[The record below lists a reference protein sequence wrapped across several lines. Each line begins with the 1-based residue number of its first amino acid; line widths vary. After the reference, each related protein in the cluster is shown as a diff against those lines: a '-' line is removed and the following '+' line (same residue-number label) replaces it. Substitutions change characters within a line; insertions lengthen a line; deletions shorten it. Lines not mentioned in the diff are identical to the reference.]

1 MDTAIYAVQRSIVPV
16 AAPVVPS
23 ANHARQPVDPPP
35 GEEQYIP
42 SFFCRALYD
51 YQTNDASSLS
61 FHKNDII
68 EVLTRLESGW
78 WDGLL
83 GEERGWF
90 PSNYVAT
97 ISDQEAEAALTP
109 SEYEVPQSSLPDDS
123 VVDMADSM
131 SRALS
136 QSDRDGD
143 WLERDADFSVSS
155 HQTNGH
161 AKSSGSTQHH
171 DFWVPQV
178 APDGRIFYVNTQTGQ
193 RAQYLPREAEED
205 TDSELM
211 GALRQSG
218 SRGGP
223 KAMAQAGFGLNGR
236 SGTPEP
242 WARRLADDGMS
253 YYYVNQLTNTVSWT
267 LPTSDTPSTSNS
279 ERQIRALPSTSS
291 FSDGRHGST
300 TSTRMRSDSSISGAR
315 ERSYSTTDHQ
325 SVYSDDSDVQPRQR
339 NRAES
344 SSSVMKPSNGSYRS
358 GNLAQTIPEQSMIGD
373 LTPAEQVA
381 KVLQRTLAPPPPESP
396 MELSE
401 HVRDAIANIVEFLQI
416 SNPARRPDHSREVND
431 RVLGVVATVRDLLY
445 VTATPSG
452 HIPSHLYLR
461 DDGKSASSSQALQ
474 THLKAAHRKVAGTLS
489 KLVLSALAMQ
499 YDPALSMSDKPNR
512 MESDAAELERSVVA
526 FVAEFQRFQK
536 DRPTKAQHAEVK
548 RLYAAFSTRHIG
560 TGLPGAGIA
569 GDWTGFGYTALMPN
583 QELPRRVLDAQ
594 IVAEVKDGAAIIEQL
609 LDNLRK
615 SWNRADISHGTSVN
629 TLADITSCSEF

>member
-178 APDGRIFYVNTQTGQ
+178 APDGRVSSKLQGNVIYIQ
-193 RAQYLPREAEED
+193 R
-205 TDSELM
+205 
-211 GALRQSG
+211 
-218 SRGGP
+218 
-223 KAMAQAGFGLNGR
+223 F
-236 SGTPEP
+236 
-242 WARRLADDGMS
+242 LACRYSM
-253 YYYVNQLTNTVSWT
+253 
-267 LPTSDTPSTSNS
+267 
-279 ERQIRALPSTSS
+279 
-291 FSDGRHGST
+291 
-300 TSTRMRSDSSISGAR
+300 STR
-315 ERSYSTTDHQ
+315 
-325 SVYSDDSDVQPRQR
+325 
-339 NRAES
+339 
-344 SSSVMKPSNGSYRS
+344 K
-358 GNLAQTIPEQSMIGD
+358 
-373 LTPAEQVA
+373 QVN
-381 KVLQRTLAPPPPESP
+381 VLNTFHGRLKKI
-396 MELSE
+396 L
-401 HVRDAIANIVEFLQI
+401 IA
-416 SNPARRPDHSREVND
+416 S
-431 RVLGVVATVRDLLY
+431 
-445 VTATPSG
+445 
-452 HIPSHLYLR
+452 
-461 DDGKSASSSQALQ
+461 
-474 THLKAAHRKVAGTLS
+474 
-489 KLVLSALAMQ
+489 
-499 YDPALSMSDKPNR
+499 
-512 MESDAAELERSVVA
+512 
-526 FVAEFQRFQK
+526 
-536 DRPTKAQHAEVK
+536 
-548 RLYAAFSTRHIG
+548 
-560 TGLPGAGIA
+560 
-569 GDWTGFGYTALMPN
+569 
-583 QELPRRVLDAQ
+583 
-594 IVAEVKDGAAIIEQL
+594 
-609 LDNLRK
+609 
-615 SWNRADISHGTSVN
+615 
-629 TLADITSCSEF
+629 